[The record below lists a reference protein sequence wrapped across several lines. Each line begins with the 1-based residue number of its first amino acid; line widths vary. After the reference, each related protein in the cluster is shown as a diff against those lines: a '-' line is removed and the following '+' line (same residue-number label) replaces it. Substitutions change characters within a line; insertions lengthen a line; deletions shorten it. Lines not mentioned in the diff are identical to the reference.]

1 MRTLITSLFLVVLCL
16 SMPAEANKKK
26 QVRKTQEINF
36 DGIDIDGKAKNP
48 DAAYLNQRK
57 GVEFLPVY
65 KVRTGF
71 ETRVKESIE
80 YMR

>member
-1 MRTLITSLFLVVLCL
+1 MKKILLSLFIL
-16 SMPAEANKKK
+16 SLMFTLPAEAKKK

-36 DGIDIDGKAKNP
+36 DGVDIDGKAKNP